1 MFNREC
7 FTSLYSLGGITITD
21 DHLKKTVSHVRKS
34 CRERIRKKRAARRPR
49 VSNLCCLYTLLA
61 LVSIHIVIRGEAH
74 ESDVVAV
81 G

>member
-34 CRERIRKKRAARRPR
+34 CRERIRKKRAVRRPR